1 MKIMLSAVVV
11 ISALR
16 IKTAQNSIS
25 WVIFFLSKG
34 LDMLQDVLKMTLL
47 GTGIPPDKAFFF
59 N

>member
-25 WVIFFLSKG
+25 WVIFFYQKSLTYF
-34 LDMLQDVLKMTLL
+34 KMY
-47 GTGIPPDKAFFF
+47 
-59 N
+59 